1 MTAVLPLTF
10 VSQAI
15 VDEYLT
21 AHSHAESQRAAELE
35 KSEVGVQ
42 VSRLLGEFD
51 AIRDMFD
58 LRGTMKKP
66 SKLEMYTKMVTMP
79 LPLTTPAT
87 DHHQQPAS
95 YRFQQPLLTSA
106 IGPVLRCRWSLSSIR
121 SSLSLPA
128 CI

>member
-1 MTAVLPLTF
+1 MRLWPTCML
-10 VSQAI
+10 QAI

-21 AHSHAESQRAAELE
+21 AHSHANSQRAAELE

-66 SKLEMYTKMVTMP
+66 SKPEMYTKMVDRHTTQP
-79 LPLTTPAT
+79 QQHHCSHYSQPQPHLTAV
-87 DHHQQPAS
+87 S
-95 YRFQQPLLTSA
+95 LTA
-106 IGPVLRCRWSLSSIR
+106 AVP
-121 SSLSLPA
+121 PN
-128 CI
+128 